1 MSNSLIVIVVATAAI
16 LLSATC
22 HCIDVGIQKAAEL
35 EIQHDIEMKKKQVGR
50 REGSTRWTRNQI
62 SKRK

>member
-35 EIQHDIEMKKKQVGR
+35 EIQHDIEMKKASGQKR
-50 REGSTRWTRNQI
+50 RQH
-62 SKRK
+62 

>member
-35 EIQHDIEMKKKQVGR
+35 EIQHDIEMKK
-50 REGSTRWTRNQI
+50 
-62 SKRK
+62 SKWAEEKAALDGLGIR